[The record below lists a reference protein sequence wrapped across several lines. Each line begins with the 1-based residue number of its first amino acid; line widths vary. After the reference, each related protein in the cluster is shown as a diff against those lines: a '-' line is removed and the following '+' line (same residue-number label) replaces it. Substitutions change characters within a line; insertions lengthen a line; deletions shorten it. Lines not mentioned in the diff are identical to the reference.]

1 MASTTKGTEDSAAPV
16 PANVEKILND
26 FIQAA
31 QKAFAERLSSVV
43 LFGSAAEGRMRA
55 TSDVNVAVVLKEFR
69 QKDAAEIAGTA
80 RLARAAIRLQVM
92 YLLVDEIPA
101 AIECFAQKFG
111 DIVRRHRILYGPDP
125 FEGVAPSRAAEI
137 YRLRQVVLNLQV
149 RMRQGFAE
157 HAGQEDQLAQ
167 LLADMS
173 GPLRTCAAAL
183 ERLENQGTFAP
194 KEALQR
200 LVDSFGSTELSQAI
214 SSLSAIREAR
224 VTSGSDVV
232 AWYFSILEIVG
243 RIRSRAWSLQ

>member
-1 MASTTKGTEDSAAPV
+1 
-16 PANVEKILND
+16 
-26 FIQAA
+26 
-31 QKAFAERLSSVV
+31 
-43 LFGSAAEGRMRA
+43 
-55 TSDVNVAVVLKEFR
+55 
-69 QKDAAEIAGTA
+69 
-80 RLARAAIRLQVM
+80 
-92 YLLVDEIPA
+92 
-101 AIECFAQKFG
+101 
-111 DIVRRHRILYGPDP
+111 
-125 FEGVAPSRAAEI
+125 
-137 YRLRQVVLNLQV
+137 
-149 RMRQGFAE
+149 
-157 HAGQEDQLAQ
+157 